1 MKTYDVVV
9 VGAGHAG
16 CEAALAT
23 ARLGVATALVTINL
37 SEIGKM
43 PCNPAIGGP
52 GKSQLVREI
61 DALGGEMG
69 CITDSSMLNIRLL
82 NTSKGKAMQVR
93 RAQADRTRYKLL
105 WKTLLEKADGLDL
118 IEGMV
123 EEIHT
128 VGGRVTGVELRE
140 GLALKAKAVILAT
153 GTFLNGRVL
162 IGTLVYPA
170 GRSGE
175 PPSLGLA
182 TALSTMGLTMGR
194 LKTGT
199 PPRVNRRSI
208 DFSGLER
215 QDTHPSPLSFSF
227 WREPFALANDYPV
240 YVTHTNEETHR
251 IIRDNLSLTPNYNGL
266 IQSEGPRNCPS
277 LEAKIVKFPQRNS
290 HKVFLE
296 PEGRETAET
305 YLQGIYTAFTPDIQ
319 EEIVHSIVGLEHAQ
333 IERYGY
339 DIEYDY
345 VDPTQLTPTLEVD
358 GITGLFLAGQVNG
371 TTGYE
376 EAAGQGILA
385 GINAARRV
393 KGEVPLVLSRG
404 EAFIGVMIDD
414 LVTKG
419 VTEPYRMLPSRAEYR
434 ITLREGNADLR
445 LSEIGHQIGLLP
457 DERYE
462 KALTRAQAIGR
473 LLDELKSCRIGPQD
487 PLNRALISRGTTPL
501 TENGS
506 SLYNLLRRPS
516 VRLSDLLPRDGIPED
531 VRSEA
536 EIEAKYAGY
545 LAQQEREIARLKR
558 LEKLIIPVELDY
570 NLLSNLSIE
579 GRDRLTRVRPST
591 FGQASRIPGI
601 SHADLSMLAIT
612 LRR

>member
-1 MKTYDVVV
+1 MKEYDLVV

-16 CEAALAT
+16 CEAALAA

-69 CITDSSMLNIRLL
+69 RLTDLSMLNIRLL

-93 RAQADRTRYKLL
+93 RAQADREFYTHL
-105 WKTLLEKADGLDL
+105 WKNLLERTEGLDL

-123 EEIHT
+123 EELHT
-128 VGGRVTGVELRE
+128 SNGAISGVTLRE
-140 GLALKAKAVILAT
+140 GLELRAEAVILAT

-162 IGTLVYPA
+162 IGELTYPA

-175 PPSLGLA
+175 PPSIGLTTALRAYGLA
-182 TALSTMGLTMGR
+182 MGR

-208 DFSGLER
+208 DVSGLVR
-215 QDTHPSPLSFSF
+215 QETHPTPLSFSF
-227 WREPFALANDYPV
+227 WHESIALANDHPV

-251 IIRDNLSLTPNYNGL
+251 IIQDNLDLTPNFNGL
-266 IQSEGPRNCPS
+266 IQSAGPRNCPS
-277 LEAKIVKFPQRNS
+277 LEAKIIKFPERSS

-296 PEGRETAET
+296 PEGKETAET
-305 YLQGIYTAFTPDIQ
+305 YLQGIYTAFPPDIQ
-319 EEIVHSIVGLEHAQ
+319 ERIVRSIAGLERAQ

-345 VDPTQLTPTLEVD
+345 IDPTQLTLSLEVKR
-358 GITGLFLAGQVNG
+358 IPGLFLAGQVNG

-376 EAAGQGILA
+376 EAAGQGLIA
-385 GINAARRV
+385 GINAARRITG
-393 KGEVPLVLSRG
+393 KDPLILTRG

-419 VTEPYRMLPSRAEYR
+419 VREPYRMLPSRAEHR
-434 ITLREGNADLR
+434 ISLREGNADLR
-445 LSEIGHQIGLLP
+445 LAGIGYSIGLLSR
-457 DERYE
+457 ERYE
-462 KALTRAQAIGR
+462 QAFTRAQAIER
-473 LLDELKSCRIGPQD
+473 LLNELKTRRIGPQD
-487 PLNRALISRGTTPL
+487 SLNRVLIASGTAPL
-501 TENGS
+501 SENGA
-506 SLYNLLRRPS
+506 SLYELICRPS
-516 VRLSDLLPRDGIPED
+516 VRLADLLPLDRVPAD
-531 VRSEA
+531 VASEA
-536 EIEAKYAGY
+536 EIECKYAGY
-545 LAQQEREIARLKR
+545 LVRQEREIARLKR
-558 LEKLIIPVELDY
+558 LEKLVIPAEIDY
-570 NLLSNLSIE
+570 ASLSNLSVG
-579 GRDRLTRVRPST
+579 GRELLSRVRPRT
-591 FGQASRIPGI
+591 LDQASRIPGV
-601 SHADLSMLAIT
+601 SHADLSILAIG

>member
-105 WKTLLEKADGLDL
+105 WKMLLEEADGLDL

-128 VGGRVTGVELRE
+128 VDGRVAGVELRE
-140 GLALKAKAVILAT
+140 GLALKAKGVILAT

-182 TALSTMGLTMGR
+182 TALRTMGLNMGR

-277 LEAKIVKFPQRNS
+277 LEAKIVKFPRRNS

-345 VDPTQLTPTLEVD
+345 VDPTQLTPALEVD

-473 LLDELKSCRIGPQD
+473 LLDELKSRRIGPQD
-487 PLNRALISRGTTPL
+487 PLNRVLISRGTTPL

-506 SLYNLLRRPS
+506 NLYDLLRRPS
-516 VRLSDLLPRDGIPED
+516 VRLFDLLPRDGIPED
-531 VRSEA
+531 VGNEA

-558 LEKLIIPVELDY
+558 LEKLIIPIELDY
-570 NLLSNLSIE
+570 NLLSNLSVE
-579 GRDRLTRVRPST
+579 GRDRLTRVRPRT

>member
-1 MKTYDVVV
+1 MKTYDVMV

-93 RAQADRTRYKLL
+93 RAQADRARYKLL

-128 VGGRVTGVELRE
+128 AGGRITGVQLRE

-153 GTFLNGRVL
+153 GTFLNGQVL

-182 TALSTMGLTMGR
+182 AALRTMGLTMGR

-227 WREPFALANDYPV
+227 WHEPFALANDYPV

-345 VDPTQLTPTLEVD
+345 VDPTQLTPALEVD

-376 EAAGQGILA
+376 EVAGQGILA

-445 LSEIGHQIGLLP
+445 LSKIGHQIGLLP

-462 KALTRAQAIGR
+462 KALTRAQAIRR
-473 LLDELKSCRIGPQD
+473 LLDELKSRRISPQD
-487 PLNRALISRGTTPL
+487 PLNRVLISRGTTPL

-506 SLYNLLRRPS
+506 SLYDLLRRPS
-516 VRLSDLLPRDGIPED
+516 VRLSDLLPLDEIPED

-591 FGQASRIPGI
+591 FGQASRIPGV

>member
-1 MKTYDVVV
+1 
-9 VGAGHAG
+9 
-16 CEAALAT
+16 
-23 ARLGVATALVTINL
+23 
-37 SEIGKM
+37 
-43 PCNPAIGGP
+43 
-52 GKSQLVREI
+52 
-61 DALGGEMG
+61 
-69 CITDSSMLNIRLL
+69 
-82 NTSKGKAMQVR
+82 
-93 RAQADRTRYKLL
+93 
-105 WKTLLEKADGLDL
+105 
-118 IEGMV
+118 
-123 EEIHT
+123 
-128 VGGRVTGVELRE
+128 GRVTGVELRE
-140 GLALKAKAVILAT
+140 GLALKTKAVILAT

-182 TALSTMGLTMGR
+182 TTLRTMGLTMGR

-240 YVTHTNEETHR
+240 YVTHTNEKTHR
-251 IIRDNLSLTPNYNGL
+251 IIRDNLALTPNYNGL

-345 VDPTQLTPTLEVD
+345 VDPTQLTPALEID
-358 GITGLFLAGQVNG
+358 GIAGLFLAGQVNG

-393 KGEVPLVLSRG
+393 KGEVLLVLSRG

-457 DERYE
+457 DERYD

-487 PLNRALISRGTTPL
+487 PLNRVLISRGTTPL

-506 SLYNLLRRPS
+506 SLYDLLRRPS
-516 VRLSDLLPRDGIPED
+516 VHLSDLLPLDGIPED
-531 VRSEA
+531 VRSEV

-545 LAQQEREIARLKR
+545 LAQQGREIARLKR

-601 SHADLSMLAIT
+601 SHADLSM
-612 LRR
+612 

>member
-16 CEAALAT
+16 CEAALAA

-93 RAQADRTRYKLL
+93 RAQADRARYKLL

-123 EEIHT
+123 EEINT
-128 VGGRVTGVELRE
+128 AGGRVTGVQLRE

-182 TALSTMGLTMGR
+182 TALCTMGLAMGR

-240 YVTHTNEETHR
+240 YVTHTNEKTHR

-345 VDPTQLTPTLEVD
+345 VDPTQLTPALEVD

-385 GINAARRV
+385 GINAARHV
-393 KGEVPLVLSRG
+393 KREVPLVLSRG

-445 LSEIGHQIGLLP
+445 LSEIGHQIGLLS

-462 KALTRAQAIGR
+462 KALTRAQAIER
-473 LLDELKSCRIGPQD
+473 LLDELKSRRIGPQD
-487 PLNRALISRGTTPL
+487 PLNCVLISRGTTPL
-501 TENGS
+501 TENGA
-506 SLYNLLRRPS
+506 SLYDLLRRPS
-516 VRLSDLLPRDGIPED
+516 VCLSDLLPRDGIPED

-570 NLLSNLSIE
+570 HLLSNLSIE

>member
-16 CEAALAT
+16 CEAALAA

-128 VGGRVTGVELRE
+128 AGGRVTGVKLRE

-182 TALSTMGLTMGR
+182 MTLSTMGLSMAR

-199 PPRVNRRSI
+199 PPRVNRHSI
-208 DFSGLER
+208 DFSDLER

-277 LEAKIVKFPQRNS
+277 LEAKIVNFPQRNS

-296 PEGRETAET
+296 PEGREKSET

-319 EEIVHSIVGLEHAQ
+319 EEIVHSIVGLERAQ

-345 VDPTQLTPTLEVD
+345 VDPTQLTPALEVD
-358 GITGLFLAGQVNG
+358 GISGLFLAGQVNG

-393 KGEVPLVLSRG
+393 KEEGPLVLSRG

-419 VTEPYRMLPSRAEYR
+419 VTEPYRMLPSRAE
-434 ITLREGNADLR
+434 
-445 LSEIGHQIGLLP
+445 
-457 DERYE
+457 
-462 KALTRAQAIGR
+462 
-473 LLDELKSCRIGPQD
+473 
-487 PLNRALISRGTTPL
+487 
-501 TENGS
+501 
-506 SLYNLLRRPS
+506 
-516 VRLSDLLPRDGIPED
+516 
-531 VRSEA
+531 
-536 EIEAKYAGY
+536 
-545 LAQQEREIARLKR
+545 
-558 LEKLIIPVELDY
+558 
-570 NLLSNLSIE
+570 
-579 GRDRLTRVRPST
+579 
-591 FGQASRIPGI
+591 
-601 SHADLSMLAIT
+601 
-612 LRR
+612 

>member
-1 MKTYDVVV
+1 MKNYDVVV

-16 CEAALAT
+16 CEAALAA

-69 CITDSSMLNIRLL
+69 RITDFSMLNIRLL

-105 WKTLLEKADGLDL
+105 WKRLLERTEGLDL
-118 IEGMV
+118 IEGTA
-123 EEIHT
+123 EEIEVRDH
-128 VGGRVTGVELRE
+128 RVTGVRLRE
-140 GLALKAKAVILAT
+140 GLILKARAVILAT

-162 IGTLVYPA
+162 IGTLAYPA

-175 PPSLGLA
+175 PPSVGLA
-182 TALSTMGLTMGR
+182 TALRTLGLTLGR

-199 PPRVNRRSI
+199 TPRVNRRSI
-208 DFSGLER
+208 DFAGLQR
-215 QDTHPSPLSFSF
+215 QETHPSPLVFSF
-227 WREPFALANDYPV
+227 WHEPFALTNDYPV
-240 YVTHTNEETHR
+240 YITYTNEETHR
-251 IIRDNLSLTPNYNGL
+251 IIRENLSLTPNYNGL
-266 IQSEGPRNCPS
+266 ITSEGPRHCPS
-277 LEAKIVKFPQRNS
+277 LEAKIVKFPERTS

-296 PEGRETAET
+296 PEGEETAET
-305 YLQGIYTAFTPDIQ
+305 YLQGIYTAFPPDIQ
-319 EEIVHSIVGLEHAQ
+319 ERIVHSIAGLEHAQ

-345 VDPTQLTPTLEVD
+345 VDSTQLTPSLEVD
-358 GITGLFLAGQVNG
+358 GIGGLFLAGQVNG

-376 EAAGQGILA
+376 EAAGQGIIA
-385 GINAARRV
+385 GINAARCV
-393 KGEVPLVLSRG
+393 KGEAPLLLSRG

-445 LSEIGHQIGLLP
+445 LSRIGHEIGLLP
-457 DERYE
+457 DEHYE
-462 KALTRAQAIGR
+462 KVLVRARAIER
-473 LLDELKSCRIGPQD
+473 LLDELKGRRVGPQD
-487 PLNRALISRGTTPL
+487 PINRVLIERGTSPL
-501 TENGS
+501 AENGA
-506 SLYNLLRRPS
+506 SLYELLRRPP
-516 VRLSDLLPRDGIPED
+516 VHLCDLLPLDGIPED

-545 LAQQEREIARLKR
+545 LAQQEREIARLERMER
-558 LEKLIIPVELDY
+558 LTIPPELDY
-570 NLLSNLSIE
+570 NALSNLSTE
-579 GRDRLTRVRPST
+579 GRELLARVRPRT
-591 FGQASRIPGI
+591 FGQASRIPGV
-601 SHADLSMLAIT
+601 SQADLSMLAIA